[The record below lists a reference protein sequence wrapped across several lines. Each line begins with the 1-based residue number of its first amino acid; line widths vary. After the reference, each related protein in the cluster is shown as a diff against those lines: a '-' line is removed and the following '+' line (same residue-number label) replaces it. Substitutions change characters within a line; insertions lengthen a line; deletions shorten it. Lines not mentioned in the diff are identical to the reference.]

1 MHTVAVST
9 KSQGR
14 FGPYLVAVPFATII
28 FGFYG
33 TFTPF
38 GPPGILG
45 FAVVGALWALLLG
58 FIAERLMR
66 REAWRGWLANA
77 PVFLGVMATGLMVG
91 GGYMYISLTGAALDE
106 PSTTYAVL
114 SALMKPA
121 VPYYIILNTLM
132 ELFLVS
138 LAVFGN
144 WNASPKRKTLILV
157 GVVAY
162 LAMRIWTYLV
172 YAETRLDISQ
182 QPLSQADVE
191 WFKQTLVT
199 DFRIVLNVITN
210 VSFLLAAFV
219 PVNAFREA
227 GRTRGH

>member
-1 MHTVAVST
+1 VAGV
-9 KSQGR
+9 
-14 FGPYLVAVPFATII
+14 
-28 FGFYG
+28 
-33 TFTPF
+33 
-38 GPPGILG
+38 
-45 FAVVGALWALLLG
+45 LWALLLG

-77 PVFLGVMATGLMVG
+77 PVFLGVIATGLMIG
-91 GGYMYISLTGAALDE
+91 GGTMYASLTSAALDE
-106 PSTTYAVL
+106 PSMTYAVL

-121 VPYYIILNTLM
+121 VPFYIILNTLM

-144 WNASPKRKTLILV
+144 WDTSPRRRTLILV
-157 GVVAY
+157 GAMAY
-162 LAMRIWTYLV
+162 LAMRVWTYLV
-172 YAETRLDISQ
+172 YAETRLVISQ

-191 WFKQTLVT
+191 WFKRTLAT
-199 DFRIVLNVITN
+199 DFRIVLNLVTN

-227 GRTRGH
+227 GRTRVLYE